1 MGNLRIAV
9 GLTLVLLG
17 ATFGASA
24 DQDEVS
30 RSALVIRAAGDG
42 YTGRDGFSMRRFR
55 MGSGSLWRPSRGT
68 AKA

>member
-30 RSALVIRAAGDG
+30 RSALVIIDVVDSSAGTSFLG
-42 YTGRDGFSMRRFR
+42 
-55 MGSGSLWRPSRGT
+55 LNL
-68 AKA
+68 A